1 MLVRTQA
8 ASICKKYT
16 RLNAQENK
24 RKEEMRGREA
34 RDNILGAGEGHA
46 LKETQQIWAGHPLG

>member
-8 ASICKKYT
+8 ASICKKDT
-16 RLNAQENK
+16 RLTTQENK
-24 RKEEMRGREA
+24 RKEEMRGIKA
-34 RDNILGAGEGHA
+34 RNILGAGEAHV